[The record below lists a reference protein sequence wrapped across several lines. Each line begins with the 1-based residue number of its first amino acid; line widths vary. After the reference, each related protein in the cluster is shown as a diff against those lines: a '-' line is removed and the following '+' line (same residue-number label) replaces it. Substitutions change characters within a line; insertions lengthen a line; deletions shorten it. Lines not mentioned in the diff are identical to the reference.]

1 MVPNPGRAFAL
12 GGSCP
17 RNFCAGRALT
27 PVPRYFFHVHDGVD
41 QPDNE
46 GVEFPSA
53 EEARAQA
60 VTATGEALR
69 DLDGTFWDGDKE
81 WRMTVRNGRATP
93 CAS

>member
-1 MVPNPGRAFAL
+1 
-12 GGSCP
+12 
-17 RNFCAGRALT
+17 LT

-60 VTATGEALR
+60 VTAMGEALR
-69 DLDGTFWDGDKE
+69 DLDGAFWDGDRE
-81 WRMTVRNGRATP
+81 WRMTVNDSHGNTVCVLRVSGAYRPTP
-93 CAS
+93 